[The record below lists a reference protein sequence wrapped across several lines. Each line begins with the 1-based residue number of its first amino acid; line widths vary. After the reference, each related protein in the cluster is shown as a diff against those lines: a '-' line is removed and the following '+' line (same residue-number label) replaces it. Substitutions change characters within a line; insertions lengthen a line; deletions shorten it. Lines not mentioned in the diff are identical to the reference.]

1 MNKSQIKFKNL
12 TEDQPIQMIDMD
24 NYMDGR
30 NKPSI
35 TEPLT
40 KKAFIKKHLQEVMD
54 EEEVDVNE
62 AFSLIYPVGDGD
74 STGVFVTVVD
84 GVVKV
89 VLY

>member
-1 MNKSQIKFKNL
+1 MNKSQLKFEDL
-12 TEDQPIQMIDMD
+12 TEDQTIQLIDLNNFFED
-24 NYMDGR
+24 RYPTVT
-30 NKPSI
+30 KPV
-35 TEPLT
+35 T